1 MSLEFILNQI
11 EKVQSQLLDLK
22 NTVNN
27 IGCVADCDYNGEEG
41 VTVHDEV
48 AVKKI
53 TALTEV
59 FHHREE
65 SLQMLLELYGKMYD
79 DLTGKK
85 ILKSKALA
93 ALEKCS
99 GNDEQMKKL
108 SGIMTEIGFLEE

>member
-1 MSLEFILNQI
+1 
-11 EKVQSQLLDLK
+11 
-22 NTVNN
+22 
-27 IGCVADCDYNGEEG
+27 
-41 VTVHDEV
+41 
-48 AVKKI
+48 
-53 TALTEV
+53 
-59 FHHREE
+59 
-65 SLQMLLELYGKMYD
+65 MYD